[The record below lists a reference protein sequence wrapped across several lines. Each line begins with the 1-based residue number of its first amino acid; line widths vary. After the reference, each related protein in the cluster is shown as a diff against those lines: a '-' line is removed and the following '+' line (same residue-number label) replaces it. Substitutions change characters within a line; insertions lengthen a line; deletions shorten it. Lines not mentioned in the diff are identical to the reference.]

1 MKRSESM
8 NKMASLQ
15 RFFGW
20 LMVGALLLLLG
31 ATALAQT
38 SDTPSAAPSVSANV
52 PAAAVPAPPPS
63 GSTSSYNWTGFYV
76 GAHVGHGWGNG
87 DTKVDPLPSAATFV
101 NLLPQT
107 LHPDPSGIVA
117 GGQVGYN
124 HQWQLLVLGAEADIS
139 GTGMD
144 GTRVVTPITQN
155 NNTPFPGAGFIR
167 AQQSTSWFGTLRG
180 RVGGTP
186 VPRLLIYGT
195 GGLAFGHVEGSANTD
210 FRPVGTEQYPATMS
224 ATKAGWVVGG
234 GAEIGIAR
242 HWSAKFEFLRYNL
255 GKERVLANP
264 VPPLPPFGIN
274 YTWAAEANVFSGGV
288 NYRF

>member
-1 MKRSESM
+1 M
-8 NKMASLQ
+8 NRMTSLKA
-15 RFFGW
+15 FFGW
-20 LMVGALLLLLG
+20 LMVGALVLMLG
-31 ATALAQT
+31 ITALAQT
-38 SDTPSAAPSVSANV
+38 SDTSPAPPSASANL

-63 GSTSSYNWTGFYV
+63 ASTSSYDWTGFYV
-76 GAHVGHGWGNG
+76 GVHVGYGWGNG
-87 DTKVDPLPSAATFV
+87 DTKVAPRPSAATFV

-107 LHPDPSGIVA
+107 LNPDPTGIVG

-124 HQWQLLVLGAEADIS
+124 RQWQLLVLGAEADLS

-144 GTRVVTPITQN
+144 GSQVRSPITQN
-155 NNTPFPGAGFIR
+155 NNTPFPGAGNNIR
-167 AQQSTSWFGTLRG
+167 AQQNTSWFGTVRG

-210 FRPVGTEQYPATMS
+210 FRPVGTEQYPATFS
-224 ATKAGWVVGG
+224 STKVGWVAGG

-255 GKERVLANP
+255 GKETVHAVP
-264 VPPLPPFGIN
+264 VPPLPPFGID
-274 YTWAAEANVFSGGV
+274 YTWLSEANVFNGGV